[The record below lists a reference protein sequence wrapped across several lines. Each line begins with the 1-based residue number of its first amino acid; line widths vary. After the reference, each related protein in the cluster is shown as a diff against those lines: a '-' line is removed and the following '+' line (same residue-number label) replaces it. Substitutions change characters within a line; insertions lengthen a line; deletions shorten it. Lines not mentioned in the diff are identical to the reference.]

1 MFLRHDAPR
10 AVINRL
16 TIFSKRCPDQAA
28 SFWLAAQAQAAI
40 HLSRRFTLKHV
51 APSDKYHRDCYYSHS
66 RHLSCCTLQETG
78 MKVLVLTLHRHRHPP
93 LAKHRWVF
101 LSTHAIWPRDR
112 YNRAASGALVHD
124 SARVLARLHCHL
136 TERTRSRGLGAGRR
150 FHSRQKQNPAFSIN
164 SDVYLVQCENLRAV
178 AATRRGPASKK
189 GRCNEAAAKLGRA
202 GG

>member
-1 MFLRHDAPR
+1 M
-10 AVINRL
+10 INRL

-93 LAKHRWVF
+93 YQNIVGFSFPLTLFGRATVITVPHRAHWCTIV
-101 LSTHAIWPRDR
+101 R
-112 YNRAASGALVHD
+112 
-124 SARVLARLHCHL
+124 
-136 TERTRSRGLGAGRR
+136 
-150 FHSRQKQNPAFSIN
+150 AFSLACI
-164 SDVYLVQCENLRAV
+164 
-178 AATRRGPASKK
+178 AT
-189 GRCNEAAAKLGRA
+189 
-202 GG
+202 